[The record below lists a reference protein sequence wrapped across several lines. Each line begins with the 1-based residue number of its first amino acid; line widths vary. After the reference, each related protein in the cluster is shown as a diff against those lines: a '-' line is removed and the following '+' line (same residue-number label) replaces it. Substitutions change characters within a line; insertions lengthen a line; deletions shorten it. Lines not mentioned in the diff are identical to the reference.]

1 MAKSYEV
8 NYLAADRVDFTRR
21 GDTLSLTVT
30 EESGVS
36 VQYPRV
42 ILRSCFPVSDQAAY
56 LSIRDANAEK
66 QLEIGIIAD
75 WTELGD
81 KDREAV
87 AAELNLYYLVPT
99 ITRVESIKEELGF
112 LYWEVETDKGPQE
125 FVMRNNITRN
135 TREVS
140 PGHWLI
146 IDVNDARHEIEC
158 FSALDARSQKLL
170 ARFLSM

>member
-8 NYLAADRVDFTRR
+8 TYLTADRVDFTRR
-21 GDTLSLTVT
+21 GDTLSLTIT
-30 EESGVS
+30 EENGIS

-42 ILRSCFPVSDQAAY
+42 VLRSCFPVSDQAAY

-66 QLEIGIIAD
+66 QPEIGIIAD
-75 WTELGD
+75 WTELD
-81 KDREAV
+81 DRDREAV
-87 AAELNLYYLVPT
+87 AAELNLYYLVPK
-99 ITRVESIKEELGF
+99 ITRIESIKDELGF
-112 LYWEVETDKGPQE
+112 LYWDVETDKGPQE
-125 FVMRNNITRN
+125 FVMRNDITRN

-146 IDVNDARHEIEC
+146 IDVNDARHEIAR

-170 ARFLSM
+170 ARFVSM

>member
-8 NYLAADRVDFTRR
+8 TYLTANRVDFTRR
-21 GDTLSLTVT
+21 GDTLSLTIT
-30 EESGVS
+30 EENGIS

-42 ILRSCFPVSDQAAY
+42 VLRSCFPVSDQAAY

-66 QLEIGIIAD
+66 QPEIGIIAD
-75 WTELGD
+75 WTELDDG
-81 KDREAV
+81 DREAV
-87 AAELNLYYLVPT
+87 AAELNLYYLVPK
-99 ITRVESIKEELGF
+99 ITRIESIKDELGF
-112 LYWEVETDKGPQE
+112 LYWDVETDKGPQE
-125 FVMRNNITRN
+125 FVMRNDITRN

-146 IDVNDARHEIEC
+146 IDVNDARHEIER

-170 ARFLSM
+170 ARFVSM